1 MTVVRT
7 VEEKNAELK
16 ERKQKQ
22 QELCRVIDKMV
33 SDSINAQH
41 GREVGCGGPGL
52 CPMLG
57 RGLARFLGLSKSA
70 GGVPT
75 EESVAS
81 QVTNSSS
88 VANRVFGKS
97 MGKKATASAKLESAK
112 AAMQARIEQLEE
124 KAQASRAAAVKA
136 MKSQKKELAFRE
148 LRRAK
153 MMEKQANSTRAA
165 LDAVEQQFEMMEAT
179 ALSREVAFA
188 LGATAKSLKN
198 NKAWLSQA
206 EDSVDAAAEM
216 KDLHDDMAQVMAA
229 FGETANNN
237 DYDDDELMAE
247 LEGMTCSSPIKAN
260 DRVGANDETLAREAQ
275 AALEE
280 KHAEYDRLEQLR
292 QAMPDAPK
300 RKSVKGER
308 ESHRESL
315 LASSDH

>member
-7 VEEKNAELK
+7 VEEKNAELQ

-22 QELCRVIDKMV
+22 KELSKAIDKMV
-33 SDSINAQH
+33 SDSISAQH
-41 GREVGCGGPGL
+41 GREMGCGGPGL

-57 RGLARFLGLSKSA
+57 RGVARLLGLSRSA

-75 EESVAS
+75 EETVVSEVAK
-81 QVTNSSS
+81 SSS

-97 MGKKATASAKLESAK
+97 MGKKATAAGKLESAK
-112 AAMQARIEQLEE
+112 AAMQSRVEHLEE
-124 KAQASRAAAVKA
+124 KAQASRSASVKA
-136 MKSQKKELAFRE
+136 MKAQKKELALRE

-153 MMEKQANSTRAA
+153 MMEKQANSTQSA

-179 ALSREVAFA
+179 ALSREVASA
-188 LGATAKSLKN
+188 LGATAKSLKK
-198 NKAWLSQA
+198 NKAFLSQA

-237 DYDDDELMAE
+237 DYDDEELIAE
-247 LEGMTCSSPIKAN
+247 LEEMTQSPTKSN
-260 DRVGANDETLAREAQ
+260 DSVSASDRTLAQEAQ
-275 AALEE
+275 VALEE
-280 KHAEYDRLEQLR
+280 KHAEYDRLEELR

-300 RKSVKGER
+300 RKSVKGSK

-315 LASSDH
+315 LASSPH